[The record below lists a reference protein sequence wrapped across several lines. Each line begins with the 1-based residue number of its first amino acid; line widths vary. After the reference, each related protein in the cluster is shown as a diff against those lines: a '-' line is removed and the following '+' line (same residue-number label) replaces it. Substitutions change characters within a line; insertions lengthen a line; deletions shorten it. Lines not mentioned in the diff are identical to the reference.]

1 MSTRYAAAPR
11 AGVIPGTG
19 PEFPSRFDSD
29 PLLGWCAQ
37 CGWPWQPD
45 ESKLPPG
52 TAADPYELLA
62 AMRRAPLDRCARCGA
77 GFACVGP
84 AVWAAWLYER
94 LDGDLLGAAYYGR
107 TQLLPTEVYAAW
119 EAGEVT
125 AQQLEWWWSRTSAR
139 WRELADNPRA
149 RWLDAIHA
157 YGPSFAPLGE
167 MFPQYV
173 DSHDPDACLACQAY
187 GRAEQRDIVAAVA
200 ARAMA
205 IWPYVPTDPTDGLWL
220 IRGETARGPYRSRAA
235 AELAAAQLGGR
246 VREARFGCWQ
256 PEPAEASRS

>member
-1 MSTRYAAAPR
+1 MSARRYHPTSDPRRPNPVRYACGCEIRAAIVNGQPWGDLHQCSLHGEGGAEHR
-11 AGVIPGTG
+11 YPPYVYDDELST
-19 PEFPSRFDSD
+19 PE
-29 PLLGWCAQ
+29 A
-37 CGWPWQPD
+37 
-45 ESKLPPG
+45 
-52 TAADPYELLA
+52 
-62 AMRRAPLDRCARCGA
+62 
-77 GFACVGP
+77 
-84 AVWAAWLYER
+84 WAEWLYER
-94 LDGDLLGAAYYGR
+94 LNGDLLGAAYYGR
-107 TQLLPTEVYAAW
+107 TQLLPTEVYSAW
-119 EAGEVT
+119 EAGELT

-173 DSHDPDACLACQAY
+173 DSHDPACCLACQAY
-187 GRAEQRDIVAAVA
+187 GRAKQRDIVAAVA

-220 IRGETARGPYRSRAA
+220 IHGETARGPYRSRAA
-235 AELAAAQLGGR
+235 AELAATQLGGR

-256 PEPAEASRS
+256 PEPAKASRS